1 MKIIVTGGAGFIG
14 SHLVKK
20 LTKKNYEI
28 IVIDKGAIS
37 EIGNHQNLIE
47 KAGRYATLF
56 SQQNSQV

>member
-1 MKIIVTGGAGFIG
+1 MTFIFITHRLN
-14 SHLVKK
+14 SI
-20 LTKKNYEI
+20 TSASEI